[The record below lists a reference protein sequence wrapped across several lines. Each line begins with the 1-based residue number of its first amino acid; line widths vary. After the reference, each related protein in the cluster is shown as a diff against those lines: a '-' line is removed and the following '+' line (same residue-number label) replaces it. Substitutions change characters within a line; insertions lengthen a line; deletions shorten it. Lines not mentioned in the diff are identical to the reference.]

1 MNYILE
7 IDLLWHD
14 SENCCAGYA
23 LDSGPVLVWTLVSTF
38 QHTSLVQGIGIKTEF
53 WVWL

>member
-7 IDLLWHD
+7 IDLLRHE
-14 SENCCAGYA
+14 SGNCCAIYA
-23 LDSGPVLVWTLVSTF
+23 GDSGSVLVWTLVSTF
-38 QHTSLVQGIGIKTEF
+38 QNISLVQGIRIKSEF